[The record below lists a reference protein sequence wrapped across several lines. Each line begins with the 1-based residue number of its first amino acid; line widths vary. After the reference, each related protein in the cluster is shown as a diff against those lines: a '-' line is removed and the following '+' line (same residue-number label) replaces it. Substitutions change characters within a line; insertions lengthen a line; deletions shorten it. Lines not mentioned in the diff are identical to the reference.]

1 MEFVKMAKTKTVKLK
16 PFEKVL
22 TVMISGKPVMKDELD
37 ALLGHEIYMYR
48 ISTYMWH
55 IKTIANGV
63 VKVVKDGRKVA
74 GYQLV
79 NVDEVKEYMKRAGV
93 MTYTPTAKPV
103 GKLADLKAT
112 ELTDA
117 QVEDVVTKAE
127 MSELTVTEVT
137 E

>member
-1 MEFVKMAKTKTVKLK
+1 MAKTKTVKLK

-22 TVMISGKPVMKDELD
+22 TVMISGKPVMKEELD

-63 VKVVKDGRKVA
+63 VRVVKDGRKVA
-74 GYQLV
+74 GYQVV

-93 MTYTPTAKPV
+93 MTYTPTAKTKTV
-103 GKLADLKAT
+103 EKLSDLQAP

-117 QVEDVVTKAE
+117 QVEDIVTKAE
-127 MSELTVTEVT
+127 VSELTVTEVT
-137 E
+137 Q

>member
-1 MEFVKMAKTKTVKLK
+1 MTKTKTVKLK

-22 TVMISGKPVMKDELD
+22 TVMISGKPVMKTELD
-37 ALLGHEIYMYR
+37 ELLGHEIFMYR

-63 VKVVKDGRKVA
+63 VRVVKDGRKVV

-79 NVDEVKEYMKRAGV
+79 NVDEVKEYMKRVGV
-93 MTYTPTAKPV
+93 MTYTPSAKQKPV
-103 GKLADLKAT
+103 GKLADLKAP

-117 QVEDVVTKAE
+117 EVEAVVTKAE
-127 MSELTVTEVT
+127 VSEMTVTEIT
-137 E
+137 Q

>member
-1 MEFVKMAKTKTVKLK
+1 MEIFKMSKTKTVKLK

-22 TVMISGKPVMKDELD
+22 TVMISGKPVMKEELD

-74 GYQLV
+74 GYQLM
-79 NVDEVKEYMKRAGV
+79 NIDEVKEYMKRAGV

-103 GKLADLKAT
+103 GKLADLKAA

-117 QVEDVVTKAE
+117 QVEDIVTKAE

-137 E
+137 Q

>member
-1 MEFVKMAKTKTVKLK
+1 MTKTKTKAVKLK

-22 TVMISGKPVMKDELD
+22 TVMISGKPVMKTELD
-37 ALLGHEIYMYR
+37 ELLGHEIYMYR

-103 GKLADLKAT
+103 GKLADLKAP

-117 QVEDVVTKAE
+117 QVEDIVTKAE
-127 MSELTVTEVT
+127 VSELTVTEVT